1 MADLEAIYDAYNE
14 IMDAKENASQHSDAY
29 LAIVSASRGSEKAKT
44 MAARYIPAFFKHFPD
59 LHLKAIDGF
68 FDLCE
73 DESQAIRQ
81 QAIKLLPALC
91 KDGPQHT
98 IKIADVLCQLLQ
110 LDDDDLATVQGA
122 LETLMLQSPRE
133 VLAVIFRQGVKGKEL
148 REKSLDFITNNV
160 IATKETLFKDP
171 EIELFF
177 IEEMQKA
184 MESVPDEDFATFARI
199 IMNSGPYK
207 TGKLDLADLLKT
219 YIAHITSEKPFNT
232 ADEESIKRLLSTGKF
247 SMPIFKRTISA
258 DPLLEFYA
266 QNILPVAEFRKID
279 SKKKTSLLRLYSDAI
294 TSGFP
299 SATVLQQAGG
309 HVVGLLADIV
319 PEEEDDTLSLDLK
332 LAECLAMILN
342 FISTKHPEI
351 MEDAAVKARF
361 RNVYRACQNEVS
373 RLRSESDESKK
384 KPAEDICKNIIAVT
398 QEFLKPRQ
406 ARTHPNIIPSW
417 TPKPPVPSPQ
427 PGAKAK
433 EVKPSPPKTVK
444 TPTKAPLKAPLK
456 PAGKANIKGSKPA
469 PQQQQQQQQKNQAQ
483 GSGSKRK
490 AEQEPPMAKKPKIL
504 RRSISTAIDMSP
516 RGNSP
521 GQHGNKHTQQH
532 QHQQHQHQ
540 HHQGKPQS
548 KQQGRPPQG
557 RRPSPPSRVRT
568 PSGGQREGKG
578 RISFLTR

>member
-1 MADLEAIYDAYNE
+1 MADLDAIYDAYNE

-29 LAIVSASRGSEKAKT
+29 LTIVSASRGSEKAKT
-44 MAARYIPAFFKHFPD
+44 LAARYIPAFFKHFPD
-59 LHLKAIDGF
+59 LHPKAIDGF

-110 LDDDDLATVQGA
+110 L
-122 LETLMLQSPRE
+122 E
-133 VLAVIFRQGVKGKEL
+133 VLAVIFRQGVKGREL

-160 IATKETLFKDP
+160 IATKDTLFKDP
-171 EIELFF
+171 EVELFF

-184 MESVPDEDFATFARI
+184 MESVPDEDFATFAMI
-199 IMNSGPYK
+199 VKNSGPYK

-219 YIAHITSEKPFNT
+219 YIAHITSEKPFN
-232 ADEESIKRLLSTGKF
+232 AGDDESIKRVLSTGKY

-266 QNILPVAEFRKID
+266 QSILPVAEFRKID

-299 SATVLQQAGG
+299 SATMVQQASGLI
-309 HVVGLLADIV
+309 VGLLTDIV
-319 PEEEDDTLSLDLK
+319 PEEEDDALSLDFK
-332 LAECLAMILN
+332 LAECLATILN
-342 FISTKHPEI
+342 FISTK
-351 MEDAAVKARF
+351 
-361 RNVYRACQNEVS
+361 
-373 RLRSESDESKK
+373 
-384 KPAEDICKNIIAVT
+384 
-398 QEFLKPRQ
+398 EFMKPRQ
-406 ARTHPNIIPSW
+406 ARTRLNITPSW
-417 TPKPPVPSPQ
+417 APKPPAPSPQ
-427 PGAKAK
+427 PQAKAK
-433 EVKPSPPKTVK
+433 EVKPTPLKTAK
-444 TPTKAPLKAPLK
+444 TPTKAPLK
-456 PAGKANIKGSKPA
+456 PAGKAN
-469 PQQQQQQQQKNQAQ
+469 
-483 GSGSKRK
+483 RK

-521 GQHGNKHTQQH
+521 GQHGNKHAQQHHQH
-532 QHQQHQHQ
+532 QHQQNQP
-540 HHQGKPQS
+540 GKPQS

-568 PSGGQREGKG
+568 PSGSQREGKG